1 MKKIKILFL
10 GDIFGRI
17 GRQGVIKLLPEL
29 KKQYKPDLIIA
40 NAENLAHGHG
50 ITINSLKEMTEAGI
64 DFFTSGNHI
73 FDKPDGEFIL
83 AEKDA
88 PIIRPANY
96 IEEKPGQGE
105 KILKVGE
112 NKLLVV
118 NLMGRV
124 FLPEEYKNPFLMAE
138 EILNKYK
145 DEELNAIIID
155 FHAEATSEKIA
166 LGYFLDSRVSAV
178 IGTHTHVATADEII
192 LPGGTAYIT
201 DAGMTGAKGSVIGL
215 EKNEV
220 IQNFLNESG
229 MSAEIPESGICQ
241 LNGLYLE
248 IDPETKKTI
257 KIEKIIKETE
267 IK

>member
-1 MKKIKILFL
+1 
-10 GDIFGRI
+10 
-17 GRQGVIKLLPEL
+17 
-29 KKQYKPDLIIA
+29 
-40 NAENLAHGHG
+40 
-50 ITINSLKEMTEAGI
+50 
-64 DFFTSGNHI
+64 
-73 FDKPDGEFIL
+73 
-83 AEKDA
+83 
-88 PIIRPANY
+88 
-96 IEEKPGQGE
+96 
-105 KILKVGE
+105 
-112 NKLLVV
+112 
-118 NLMGRV
+118 
-124 FLPEEYKNPFLMAE
+124 MAE